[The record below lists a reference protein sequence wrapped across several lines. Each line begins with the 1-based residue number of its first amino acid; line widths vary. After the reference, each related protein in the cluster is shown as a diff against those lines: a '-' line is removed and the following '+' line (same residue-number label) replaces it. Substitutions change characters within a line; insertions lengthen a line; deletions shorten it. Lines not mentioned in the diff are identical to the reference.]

1 MLRRGSTVKRPLVRL
16 VTTASLSTSLFLSFL
31 EYRQGSK
38 ENVRVAGFLS
48 DLRLSYQLALWF
60 FRLAC
65 LLYLLSG
72 LQCYASWIGLMLQ
85 LNLARDNSYKMLGIL
100 EL

>member
-16 VTTASLSTSLFLSFL
+16 VSTASLSTSLFLSFL
-31 EYRQGSK
+31 EDRQGSK

-48 DLRLSYQLALWF
+48 DLRLSYQLVLWF
-60 FRLAC
+60 SRLTC
-65 LLYLLSG
+65 PLYLLSG
-72 LQCYASWIGLMLQ
+72 LQCYASRISLMLQ
-85 LNLARDNSYKMLGIL
+85 LNLVRDDSYKMLAHL